1 MGRLSN
7 NQKTFN
13 TVWQH
18 FVIEKRKQCIVEQE
32 YTGENIWSY
41 RGPYRRRDA
50 IGLFISDEDYHKDM
64 EGLTIEEVVEFYPD
78 TQLPTKDMALLMKL
92 QWAHDCA
99 AKNDKE
105 FSEKVR
111 ARLEQVA
118 QEFNLQVSGSAKA
131 QHPETDSCRL
141 PKS

>member
-13 TVWQH
+13 VVWQH
-18 FVIEKRKQCIVEQE
+18 FVEKKGKQSTIIQE
-32 YTGENIWSY
+32 HTEEIFWAY
-41 RGPYRRRDA
+41 RGPYRRQDA
-50 IGLFISDEDYHKDM
+50 IGLLISDEDYNKDM

-111 ARLEQVA
+111 ARLVEVA
-118 QEFNLQVSGSAKA
+118 QEFVLEV
-131 QHPETDSCRL
+131 PT
-141 PKS
+141 